1 MDQSPAPTDPCEA
14 AMKLRIAFVLVVSGA
29 VCSLATGRAAPP
41 TVESRPAGRPVKLN
55 NLVTE
60 LVRTKFPEGGRA
72 EYLFE
77 NPRDGWVFF
86 SVPAEAAASGK
97 VVVSLG
103 RTPREQAILS
113 RTMGRH
119 GEAMRWLPAGTH
131 RLQVRA
137 DGKPDGALLVRT
149 VPEIILTA
157 FQGDF
162 HSPDGS
168 PYKKPSKT
176 QVPGEDRLFLYSWDF
191 LDQCVLDNVNVIQA
205 GYQKCPE
212 MDKWL
217 AEGRKLIA
225 GGNFPSEKPDPLYA
239 HWSEG
244 MNAVHSSGVLVDE
257 FVSPTLNISEADRV
271 LGGYRAGYG
280 FSPEILA
287 VIRRFHDDSHG
298 RKGKFY
304 AYLGVPWAAKAKDC
318 KRLIDLLDA
327 CGYYW
332 AWESYLWEEPNVAE
346 AKASVEK
353 LLCQR
358 MRDFRRESPGCEKR
372 CILCP
377 SILDDW
383 DSIPN
388 VDYKVWLDMQ
398 MNAVARDP
406 AFEGLYGL
414 APYQCR
420 NADPEMMRWASA
432 LYRHYFIEGNTGLL
446 SAKYGYKLMT
456 EHLENADFAA
466 GAAHWDVQPADV
478 GSIGFKKIGDLPF
491 KKGYLPCGPG
501 VMTMK
506 RSDKKANIVRQTIN
520 NLRPGRFYSLRMFSG
535 DPAATSLKTKQLYA
549 HSVNI
554 QGVER
559 LTNECRQDA
568 QRGDRAVQGSICWN
582 YTYIVFKATKPTAV
596 LEVSD
601 WVDKN
606 TRGGPVGQELIFD
619 FMQVQ
624 PFFPAERKTQS
635 LPQ

>member
-1 MDQSPAPTDPCEA
+1 
-14 AMKLRIAFVLVVSGA
+14 MKSWVAFVPMLIGA
-29 VCSLATGRAAPP
+29 VCSLAASQAAPP
-41 TVESRPAGRPVKLN
+41 TVQIRPAGKPVKLN
-55 NLVTE
+55 NLVME
-60 LVRTKFPEGGRA
+60 LVRSRFPESGRA
-72 EYLFE
+72 EFCFE

-86 SVPAEAAASGK
+86 SVPAEAATSGQ

-103 RTPREQAILS
+103 KTPREQPVLS
-113 RTMGRH
+113 RTRGRH
-119 GEAMRWLPAGTH
+119 GEAMRWLPAGRH
-131 RLQVRA
+131 QLQVRSE
-137 DGKPDGALLVRT
+137 GKPTGALLVRT
-149 VPEIILTA
+149 MPEIILTA

-168 PYKKPSKT
+168 PYKKPSPT

-191 LDQCVLDNVNVIQA
+191 LDRCVLNNVNVIQA
-205 GYQKCPE
+205 GYRNSPE
-212 MDKWL
+212 MDQWL
-217 AEGRKLIA
+217 AEGRRLIL
-225 GGNFPSEKPDPLYA
+225 GGYFPSEKPDALYA

-244 MNAVHSSGVLVDE
+244 MHASHSSGVLVDE
-257 FVSPTLNISEADRV
+257 FVPPTLNISEADRV
-271 LGGYRAGYG
+271 LGGYRAGFG

-287 VIRRFHDDSHG
+287 VIRRIHDDSHG
-298 RKGKFY
+298 RKGQFY
-304 AYLGVPWAAKAKDC
+304 AYLGVPWAATAKDC
-318 KRLIDLLDA
+318 QRLMDVLGA

-332 AWESYLWEEPNVAE
+332 AWESYLWEQPNRSE
-346 AKASVEK
+346 AKACMEK

-358 MRDFRRESPGCEKR
+358 MRDFRKEFPGCEKR

-383 DSIPN
+383 DNIPN

-406 AFEGLYGL
+406 AFEGLYGI

-420 NADPEMMRWASA
+420 NADPEMMRWVSA
-432 LYRHYFIEGNTGLL
+432 LYRHYCIEGNTGLL
-446 SAKYGYKLMT
+446 SAKYGYTLMT

-466 GAAHWDVQPADV
+466 GAAHWNVQPADV
-478 GSIGFKKIGDLPF
+478 GSIAFKKVADLPF

-506 RSDKKANIVRQTIN
+506 RSDKKANVARQTVK
-520 NLRPGRFYSLRMFSG
+520 NLQSGRLYSLRMFSG
-535 DPAATSLKTKQLYA
+535 DPATTGLTTRQLYA
-549 HSVNI
+549 HSVRI
-554 QGVER
+554 HGAEL
-559 LTNECRQDA
+559 LTNECRQDV
-568 QRGDRAVQGSICWN
+568 QRGDRAVRGSICWN
-582 YTYIVFKATKPTAV
+582 YTHIVFKATKPTAM

-601 WVDKN
+601 WVDQE

-624 PFFPAERKTQS
+624 PFFPAERKIQT

>member
-1 MDQSPAPTDPCEA
+1 
-14 AMKLRIAFVLVVSGA
+14 MKSWIVFVLMAIGA
-29 VCSLATGRAAPP
+29 IGSLATSQAAPP
-41 TVESRPAGRPVKLN
+41 TVEIRPAGKRVKLN

-60 LVRTKFPEGGRA
+60 LVQTKFPQCGRA
-72 EYLFE
+72 EFLFE

-103 RTPREQAILS
+103 RTPREETILS

-119 GEAMRWLPAGTH
+119 GEAMRWLPAGNH
-131 RLQVRA
+131 QLQVRA
-137 DGKPDGALLVRT
+137 DGKPDGALVVRT
-149 VPEIILTA
+149 MPEIILTA

-176 QVPGEDRLFLYSWDF
+176 QVPGEDRLFLYCWDF
-191 LDQCVLDNVNVIQA
+191 LDRYVLDNVNVVQA
-205 GYQKCPE
+205 GYQKSPE

-217 AEGRKLIA
+217 AEGRRLIL
-225 GGNFPSEKPDPLYA
+225 GGYFPSEKPDALYA

-244 MNAVHSSGVLVDE
+244 MNATHSSGVLVDE

-287 VIRRFHDDSHG
+287 VIRRMHADSPG

-304 AYLGVPWAAKAKDC
+304 AYLGVPWAATAKDC
-318 KRLIDLLDA
+318 KPLMDVLDA

-332 AWESYLWEEPNVAE
+332 AWESYLWEQPHISE
-346 AKASVEK
+346 ANACVEK

-358 MRDFRRESPGCEKR
+358 MRDFRKETPGCEKR
-372 CILCP
+372 CVLCP

-383 DSIPN
+383 DSVPN

-406 AFEGLYGL
+406 AFEGLYGI

-420 NADPEMMRWASA
+420 NADPEMMRWTSA
-432 LYRHYFIEGNTGLL
+432 LYRHYCIEGHTGLL
-446 SAKYGYKLMT
+446 SAKYGYTLMT
-456 EHLENADFAA
+456 EHLKNADFAA
-466 GAAHWDVQPADV
+466 GAAQWNVQPADA
-478 GSIGFKKIGDLPF
+478 GSIRFKKIGDLPF
-491 KKGYLPCGPG
+491 KKGYLPRGPG

-506 RSDKKANIVRQTIN
+506 RSDKKANVVRQAIK
-520 NLRPGRFYSLRMFSG
+520 NLQPGRLYSFRMFSG
-535 DPAATSLKTKQLYA
+535 DPANTNLTTKQLYA
-549 HSVNI
+549 HSINVNGAELVTR
-554 QGVER
+554 Q
-559 LTNECRQDA
+559 CRQDV
-568 QRGDRAVQGSICWN
+568 QRGDRAVPGSICWN
-582 YTYIVFKATKPTAV
+582 YTYIVFKATEPTAM

-601 WVDKN
+601 WVDKK
-606 TRGGPVGQELIFD
+606 TRGGPAGQELIFD

-624 PFFPAERKTQS
+624 PFFPVERQMQTG
-635 LPQ
+635 PQ